1 MPLFLSILGSAINA
15 SARPAAVFMP
25 YLERIQSS
33 LPSGLVMRLPSAIP
47 LSGHSDIEESQLV
60 VRVFPSK
67 TPQRLTVGVFT
78 CENGSH
84 PCLLG
89 SFSVERKTA
98 ASARR
103 ELERHQSRG
112 DRIRLTDNVEGYLIE
127 GLLQKPSYQFS
138 TVMWQQNDMIYT
150 VSFPANERQNLVF
163 MAVSMAREQPLSPL
177 ASRPIS

>member
-1 MPLFLSILGSAINA
+1 MPLFLSILGSTIHA

-25 YLERIQSS
+25 HLERIQSS
-33 LPSGLVMRLPSAIP
+33 LPSGLEMRLPTAIP

-60 VRVFPSK
+60 VRVFQSE
-67 TPQRLTVGVFT
+67 TPQRLTVSVFT
-78 CENGSH
+78 CEQSSH

-98 ASARR
+98 VNAMR

-112 DRIRLTDNVEGYLIE
+112 DRITLTDNVKGYLIE
-127 GLLQKPSYQFS
+127 GPSQNPPYQFS

-150 VSFPANERQNLVF
+150 ISFPANERESLVV
-163 MAVSMAREQPLSPL
+163 MAISMAREQPLAPL
-177 ASRPIS
+177 ASRPVS